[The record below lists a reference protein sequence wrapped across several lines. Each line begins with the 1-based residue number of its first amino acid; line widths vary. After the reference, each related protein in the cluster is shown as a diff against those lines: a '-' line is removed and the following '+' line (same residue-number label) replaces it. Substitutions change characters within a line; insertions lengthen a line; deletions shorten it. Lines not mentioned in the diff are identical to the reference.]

1 MNIKHWLLTIVIPLN
16 LFAIVLLIV
25 FPHPFNIS
33 LEILGI
39 LNLVLFSA
47 LIFGLMFRKRIQKN
61 PVKTVKMLDY
71 IGVGAAIL
79 SFILLETADIME
91 GKPLNITFFIWFFL
105 YLIISIL
112 LSIYVIKKLKKQER
126 EKQEQEKQE
135 HIQ

>member
-16 LFAIVLLIV
+16 LFAIALLIV
-25 FPHPFNIS
+25 FPCPFNIS

-61 PVKTVKMLDY
+61 PVKTVKRSTY
-71 IGVGAAIL
+71 ISVGAMIL

-91 GKPLNITFFIWFFL
+91 GKPLNITSFIWFF
-105 YLIISIL
+105 
-112 LSIYVIKKLKKQER
+112 
-126 EKQEQEKQE
+126 
-135 HIQ
+135 